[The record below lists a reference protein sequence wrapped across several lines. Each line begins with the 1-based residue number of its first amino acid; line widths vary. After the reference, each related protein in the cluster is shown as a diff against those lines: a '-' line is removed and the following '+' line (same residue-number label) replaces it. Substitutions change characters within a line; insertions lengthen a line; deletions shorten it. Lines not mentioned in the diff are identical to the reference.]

1 MSGWASPFDG
11 DWLQSSVQLSVPIGL
26 AALGENV
33 AERSG
38 MLNIGL
44 EGFMLGGAFGA
55 VLGGHYFGG
64 ALFGLVSGALCGM
77 LLAALG
83 ALFMINLRADQ
94 VVVGVGLVLVAQGS
108 TSFLFRR
115 YLGEAIAPVGPL
127 LPIRIPVL
135 ADIPFFGRAL
145 FDQNIVVYL
154 GYGLVIAVALMLG
167 RTGWGLIIRAAGQ
180 APRALDA
187 SGHGVAAT
195 RWFGMLVAGALAG
208 LGGAYLSVGQLG
220 SFNENMSNGRGYIA
234 LAAVVFGGWRIGR
247 ILIACLLFGG
257 VNALQ
262 LRLQA
267 IGGTTEA
274 VWGVL
279 LGIVVIAV
287 AYAMWR
293 RQVRTPVRGSIA
305 IAAAVGAIWLVVAAP
320 SVSLPAQLYTAL
332 PYICAL
338 VVLAGYGRTN
348 AAPRE
353 LAIPYD
359 KASR

>member
-1 MSGWASPFDG
+1 MSGWAVPFDG
-11 DWLQSSVQLSVPIGL
+11 DWLQSSVRLSVPIAL
-26 AALGENV
+26 AALGENI
-33 AERSG
+33 AERTG

-44 EGFMLGGAFGA
+44 EGFMLSGAFGA

-64 ALFGLVSGALCGM
+64 APFGLVAGALAGM

-83 ALFMINLRADQ
+83 AFFMINLRADQ
-94 VVVGVGLVLVAQGS
+94 VVIGVGLVLVGQGA

-115 YLGEAIAPVGPL
+115 YLGAQTAAVGPL
-127 LPIRIPVL
+127 LPIRIPLL
-135 ADIPFFGRAL
+135 ADIPFFGGAL

-154 GYGLVIAVALMLG
+154 GYGLAVGVVIMIN

-187 SGHGVAAT
+187 SGHSVAAT
-195 RWFGMLVAGALAG
+195 RWFGMLAAGALAG

-220 SFNENMSNGRGYIA
+220 SFNENMSSGRGYIA

-267 IGGTTEA
+267 IGGTTDA
-274 VWGVL
+274 VWGVI
-279 LGIVVIAV
+279 LGIVVLAV
-287 AYAMWR
+287 AYAVWR
-293 RQVRTPVRGSIA
+293 RQVQTPWGFGVS
-305 IAAAVGAIWLVVAAP
+305 IAAAAAAIWLVIAAP
-320 SVSLPAQLYTAL
+320 SVSLPAQVYTAL

-348 AAPRE
+348 AAPKE